1 MSRKEGI
8 SLFSN
13 PRPRPASLLL
23 ALVGGVLSTPSV
35 TSRLVEVR
43 RCQDE
48 VLLVI
53 DEDPAKVSPDL
64 LAAVQAQIGAQIHD
78 KIEQDLVDALR
89 NPDKHW

>member
-1 MSRKEGI
+1 
-8 SLFSN
+8 
-13 PRPRPASLLL
+13 
-23 ALVGGVLSTPSV
+23 
-35 TSRLVEVR
+35 
-43 RCQDE
+43 